1 MRLSDLIG
9 KDIIN
14 ISDGAR
20 LGTVGDSDL
29 IIDEET
35 GFIESIVLP
44 NNGGFLGMCGGRSQM
59 VIPWQA
65 VKKIGSEVIVVEIDQ
80 NSSRYRSSVF

>member
-14 ISDGAR
+14 IADGAR

-29 IIDEET
+29 IINGET
-35 GFIESIVLP
+35 GYIESIVLP
-44 NNGGFLGMCGGRSQM
+44 NSGGFLGMWSGRSQM

-65 VKKIGSEVIVVEIDQ
+65 VKKIGSEVIVVEIDR
-80 NSSRYRSSVF
+80 NNPRYRNSMF

>member
-29 IIDEET
+29 IINGET

-44 NNGGFLGMCGGRSQM
+44 NSGGFLGMWGGRSPM

-80 NSSRYRSSVF
+80 NSSRYRSSIF

>member
-1 MRLSDLIG
+1 MKLSELIG

-14 ISDGAR
+14 IADGAR

-29 IIDEET
+29 VINIET
-35 GFIESIVLP
+35 GHVESIILP
-44 NNGGFLGMCGGRSQM
+44 NNGGLFGFWRGSSQL

-65 VKKIGSEVIVVEIDQ
+65 VKKIGSEVIVVELEQ
-80 NSSRYRSSVF
+80 NTVRMRHYLF